1 MSQSSK
7 IQDSNEA
14 WESGELGRDEAFAKP
29 ATADET
35 LINNS
40 LGLQPIS
47 IRLEKSLIE
56 DFKLIAEI
64 HGLAYQP
71 LMRQALRRFAEAE
84 KRRLLRESLCQTS
97 HDDQH
102 HDDVPERQVA

>member
-1 MSQSSK
+1 MAKSSK

-14 WESGELGRDEAFAKP
+14 WENGQLGRDEAHI
-29 ATADET
+29 ATAEPDES
-35 LINNS
+35 LINSS

-47 IRLEKSLIE
+47 IRLEKSLID

-71 LMRQALRRFAEAE
+71 LMRQALRRFAESE
-84 KRRLLRESLCQTS
+84 KRRLLRESVCQAKQDENET
-97 HDDQH
+97 Q
-102 HDDVPERQVA
+102 ERRVA